1 LRRFI
6 SLLVAVAVTMAPFGA
21 AVAAKSVHQ
30 AATAVSSQ
38 QPPCPGHAKHHGAP
52 VKVQKSCCCDDAKA
66 PCQDAACMA
75 KCFKLIGKIDGQR
88 QDASAVAAALT
99 FFDPQ
104 KPPNRHPEPLP
115 RPPQA

>member
-1 LRRFI
+1 
-6 SLLVAVAVTMAPFGA
+6 MAPFGA

-30 AATAVSSQ
+30 ASTAVATHQS
-38 QPPCPGHAKHHGAP
+38 PCSGHAKHHSEPA
-52 VKVQKSCCCDDAKA
+52 KAQKSCCCDDAKA

-75 KCFKLIGKIDGQR
+75 KCFKLIGKIEGQR
-88 QDASAVAAALT
+88 QGASAVAAALM

-104 KPPNRHPEPLP
+104 KPPNQHPEPLP